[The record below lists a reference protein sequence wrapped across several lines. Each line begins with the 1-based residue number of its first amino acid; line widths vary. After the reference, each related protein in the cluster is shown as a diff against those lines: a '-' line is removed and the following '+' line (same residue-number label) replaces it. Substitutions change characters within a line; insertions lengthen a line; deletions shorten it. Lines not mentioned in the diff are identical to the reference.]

1 MFMCNERFVGAVTA
15 LTFGW
20 IGAAAATDSFTASVW
35 GLEIPVDDVKAAT
48 TFYTTALGFEAGGAI
63 GPSTALL
70 SNGKVQVLLTL
81 TDSPIV
87 GGDGAEDHDESGA
100 YLNLRV
106 HSLDRA
112 VEVARNA
119 GATVL
124 DDTPGRAAI
133 GSYVRIRDPFG
144 NPAHLIDVDNDDIAA
159 DSGPQI
165 YNLGVHVDNMAAA
178 ESFYVSAG
186 FEVLTRDYLPE
197 TLVLT
202 PVGAAMVVI
211 HPDSTQ
217 KTTPSHARPV
227 LVLHTPDLKT
237 AVAQLTAAGSSIET
251 THTPAWNAPTAVMRD
266 PSGSA
271 IRIIEPRTSGTPG
284 SPVATGIDDAMA
296 AQLFDQFK
304 ALAGDWRGASTKGWV
319 DVERIQPIA
328 AGSAVMIE
336 TDFGG
341 DPEQNMVTMVHLDEG
356 RLLLTHYCVAQNQ
369 PRLIAT
375 GVEQD
380 GRVVHFEFLDG
391 TGMTTRNTGHMD
403 KAIYRFVDDD
413 HYTSRW
419 TFYSNGTE
427 SWMEEITYQR
437 LVAD

>member
-1 MFMCNERFVGAVTA
+1 MFMCNQRFVGAVA
-15 LTFGW
+15 VLASAW
-20 IGAAAATDSFTASVW
+20 MHVVAGADSFTASVW
-35 GLEIPVDDVKAAT
+35 GLEIPVDDVEAAT
-48 TFYTTALGFEAGGAI
+48 AFYTTALGFEAQDAQGGA
-63 GPSTALL
+63 TAMLA
-70 SNGKVQVLLTL
+70 NGEVQILLTQ
-81 TDSPIV
+81 TDAPAASL
-87 GGDGAEDHDESGA
+87 DEPGA

-119 GATVL
+119 GATIL
-124 DDTPGRAAI
+124 DHTPGRAAI

-144 NPAHLIDVDNDDIAA
+144 NPAHLIDVDHDDLSA
-159 DSGPQI
+159 DSEPQI
-165 YNLGVHVDNMAAA
+165 YNLGVHVDDMAAA

-227 LVLHTPDLKT
+227 LVLQTPDLEA
-237 AVAQLTAAGSSIET
+237 AVAQLTAAGISIDT
-251 THTPAWNAPTAVMRD
+251 THTPAFNGPTAVMRD

-271 IRIIEPRTSGTPG
+271 IRIIETRTTGATDTPH
-284 SPVATGIDDAMA
+284 ATGIDDAMA
-296 AQLFDQFK
+296 TELYERFR
-304 ALAGDWRGASTKGWV
+304 ALAGEWRGRSTKGWV

-336 TDFGG
+336 TDFEGHP
-341 DPEQNMVTMVHLDEG
+341 DQKMVTMVHLDEG
-356 RLLLTHYCVAQNQ
+356 RLLLTHYCVAKNQ

-391 TGMTTRNTGHMD
+391 TGMATRNTGHMD
-403 KAIYRFVDDD
+403 RVIYRFVDDD

-419 TFYSNGTE
+419 TFYVDGTE
-427 SWMEEITYQR
+427 SWMEEITYER
-437 LVAD
+437 LGE